1 MRWGRR
7 DLHEHHDFLSPSLDG
22 GLSRSIDFKQ
32 PESFALK
39 EILQVDPSEPLSRRG
54 LQELGVRGTVNL
66 IMLVNKN
73 TIAARA

>member
-32 PESFALK
+32 HDSFSFK
-39 EILQVDPSEPLSRRG
+39 EILQADPSKPLSRRG
-54 LQELGVRGTVNL
+54 MQELGARGTMNL

-73 TIAARA
+73 TVAAGA